1 MIPITN
7 LNEVPLIIAKA
18 HITKDKIKQL
28 TGYYDFI
35 VYPYTKAIC
44 QAVLQEIPRTEI
56 EEINYEQLISYK
68 SERGEGK
75 LGSSGK

>member
-7 LNEVPLIIAKA
+7 LNEVPLVIAKA
-18 HITKDKIKQL
+18 HTTKDQIKRL

-56 EEINYEQLISYK
+56 EEINYEQLMSYK